1 MELSFEVTPRILAH
15 LGEDLIKNE
24 SIALVELVKNSYDA
38 GASWCKVDFQFDGD
52 KLVSIYIKDDGCGMS
67 MDTVKNV
74 WLVIGTDNK
83 KKAINQGGVLGRVPL
98 GEKGIGRLGVHKL
111 GRVINLYTK
120 QEGSPQ
126 VKVFIDWSKL
136 EQSQSI
142 DDFKVIVRED
152 DCLPIEKHGTI
163 IAINDLKGTWD
174 RRKLRSVYRNLMSLN
189 SPFSQKTD
197 AFQVIVKANNNVF
210 EGLPKAEELLD
221 LAMYKGHCVIRGGEI
236 TDFRYEFCPWRQ
248 LDKIDGRVV
257 NRLEPYEKKLI
268 HKQEI
273 QGRNG
278 RIKDI
283 IGELSLEDYKIGD
296 VVIDVAIFERDISV
310 LGLMNMERA
319 IFNNYLKENGG
330 IRVYRDDV
338 RVYNYGEK
346 DNDWL
351 GLDFKRVKRAGGNI
365 SNNIVIGSVCIDRR
379 YSNDLKE
386 KTNREG
392 FIENEAYMAF
402 VDAVQYALDLIVKCR
417 NYDKDRL
424 MSVYKEKKT
433 VVEPVLSDLS
443 EVINIVETKVANP
456 EDKALIMR
464 YLARI
469 NTQYRNVRDVL
480 IKSANAGLNLG
491 VVVHELD
498 KQVASLLGYVENGDI
513 EGIRNVSLHLEKIIG
528 GYTVMLSNSTIRLTD
543 VASVVEIVLEN
554 NMFRFRDHVIRVF
567 SNRKKVDFKAML
579 SKAEAIA
586 ALTNLID
593 NAIYWVSVSRTT
605 DRLIYVYITDEDDEY
620 ITVAV
625 CDNGP
630 GFKIAPEM
638 AIEPFVTDKPL
649 GTGMGLGLHITNQV
663 MQAMKGKLK
672 FLDKYDLDLPDIVKD
687 KGIDKAI
694 VALCF
699 PKV

>member
-554 NMFRFRDHVIRVF
+554 NMFRFRDHAIRVF

>member
-38 GASWCKVDFQFDGD
+38 GASRCKVDFQFDGD

-83 KKAINQGGVLGRVPL
+83 KKAIDRGGVLGRVPL

-543 VASVVEIVLEN
+543 VASVVKIVLEN
-554 NMFRFRDHVIRVF
+554 NMFRFRDHAIRVF